1 MGKPTTNSCAGPPWG
16 AGRSRREVGGKDRWG
31 KGGSGEPGG
40 GEARAARPPAS
51 RSTSPSHC
59 RPGRR
64 KPHSLAPRPPQV
76 HRPTIPRAPTPTVAQ
91 LVPRLRPSSTVTRTA
106 DRPRRRREKWPREA
120 GSEEA
125 GPRRQAPIPKT
136 GSEGRGRSDFR
147 QTEVAPLTSPRLRQR
162 RAGFRFRWRLSVAR
176 S

>member
-1 MGKPTTNSCAGPPWG
+1 MGK
-16 AGRSRREVGGKDRWG
+16 GRFS
-31 KGGSGEPGG
+31 G
-40 GEARAARPPAS
+40 GEGRAARPPAS

-64 KPHSLAPRPPQV
+64 KPHSPAPRPPQV

-91 LVPRLRPSSTVTRTA
+91 LAPQLRPSSTVTRTA
-106 DRPRRRREKWPREA
+106 DRPRRRREKRPRGA
-120 GSEEA
+120 GPEEA
-125 GPRRQAPIPKT
+125 GLRCQTPIPKT

-147 QTEVAPLTSPRLRQR
+147 QTEVKPLPSSRLRPR
-162 RAGFRFRWRLSVAR
+162 RAGFRFRWRLTVAR